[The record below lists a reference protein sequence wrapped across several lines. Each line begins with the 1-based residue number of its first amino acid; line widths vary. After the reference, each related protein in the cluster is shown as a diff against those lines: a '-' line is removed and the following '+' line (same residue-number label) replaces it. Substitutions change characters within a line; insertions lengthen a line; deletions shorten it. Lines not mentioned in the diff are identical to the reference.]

1 MNHKSNWTIQ
11 ARKPFFHFGI
21 GLLFRNRHLI
31 ATLVGRDIKAL
42 YRQTLLGPLWH
53 LIHPLLSTAVFSV
66 IFGKIIR
73 LPAGDVP
80 YPVFFLTGFIMWNY
94 FAECM
99 NRTSTLFRDHL
110 PLLSGLY
117 LPRSVIPISI
127 CLAMLF
133 RFAIQFLVLIIIICI
148 YCPRASLPKVW
159 QILLSLL
166 VLIPVIFQALGGGLI
181 LAAVTCRYKD
191 LSFLLSFAL
200 QLLMYITP
208 VIYPLSAAPDNIRW
222 VISLNPVATAIE
234 TFRSLLFQSEIF
246 SWAALLQC
254 LWLSTTLL
262 LTGLILFNRAE
273 KDFIDYI

>member
-11 ARKPFFHFGI
+11 ARQPFLHFGI
-21 GLLFRNRHLI
+21 RLLFRNSHLI
-31 ATLVGRDIKAL
+31 AALVGRDIKAL
-42 YRQTLLGPLWH
+42 YRQTLLGPVWH
-53 LIHPLLSTAVFSV
+53 LVHPLLSTAVFSV
-66 IFGKIIR
+66 IFGKIIHV
-73 LPAGDVP
+73 PAGNVP
-80 YPVFFLTGFIMWNY
+80 YPVFFLTGFIIWNY
-94 FAECM
+94 FAECL
-99 NRTSTLFRDHL
+99 NRTSTLFKDHL

-117 LPRSVIPISI
+117 LPRSIIPVSI
-127 CLAMLF
+127 CLALLF
-133 RFAIQFLVLIIIICI
+133 RFAMQFLVLIIIICI
-148 YCPRASLPKVW
+148 YCPPASQPKLW
-159 QILLSLL
+159 QILFSLL
-166 VLIPVIFQALGGGLI
+166 LLIPVIFQALGGGLI

-234 TFRSLLFQSEIF
+234 AFRNLLFQSGTS
-246 SWAALLQC
+246 SWTALLQC
-254 LWLSTTLL
+254 IWFSTILL